1 MKKIEKSKK
10 TNLFKKI
17 FIKICRII
25 GFEIIDQSNFSSP
38 TLGKNLNETLSEQG
52 KKSITIPLGQVNI
65 NKKVK
70 SLKIIVR
77 TCTSELIM
85 DQNKKRIF
93 DCEKNE
99 YTFRSLRSLIKS
111 TNQAIEKFK
120 NINFEL
126 IVTDI
131 NSANEDLKKIR
142 EIMSDFKANSKL
154 SSINL
159 NNFKNK
165 IKEGY
170 SKAKFSNMAN
180 FYNSLMIA
188 KNEDADLIYFVE
200 DDYLHSLDSI
210 NEMILSYEKFNS
222 IFSKEVILLPS
233 DYPYLYNKDE
243 NTKIYL
249 GEKYHWRLVRESL
262 VTFMISKDL
271 IDKYFSKLEIM
282 GKEWVD
288 PWEKPLH
295 DIYQI
300 HSCFSPMPSLAIHC
314 ANINS
319 IFGVSPFIDI
329 KNLWDLN
336 EK

>member
-1 MKKIEKSKK
+1 MKKIENKKKS
-10 TNLFKKI
+10 NLFKKI
-17 FIKICRII
+17 FIKFCRII

-52 KKSITIPLGQVNI
+52 KKSITIPLGQLNI

-85 DQNKKRIF
+85 DQNKRRIF

-111 TNQAIEKFK
+111 TNQAIDKFK

-126 IVTDI
+126 IVTDT
-131 NSANEDLKKIR
+131 NSTNEDLEKIR

-233 DYPYLYNKDE
+233 DYPYLYTKDE

>member
-1 MKKIEKSKK
+1 MKKIENKKKS
-10 TNLFKKI
+10 NLFKKI
-17 FIKICRII
+17 FIKFCRII

-52 KKSITIPLGQVNI
+52 KKSITIPLGQLNI

-85 DQNKKRIF
+85 DQNKRRIF

-111 TNQAIEKFK
+111 TNQAIDKFK

-126 IVTDI
+126 IVTDT
-131 NSANEDLKKIR
+131 NSTNEDLEKIR

-233 DYPYLYNKDE
+233 DYPYLYTKDE

-319 IFGVSPFIDI
+319 IFGVSPFINI